1 MSDKENCDLD
11 DTPTGEMSD
20 RDRLKLRK
28 KYKDILN
35 EFSREEANPGTQQ
48 EEGTIKDAMD
58 RVSHTSSPRYLRLIL
73 LSYLKDRSLISC
85 SHVVVTKSLSIF
97 HGLPKLSLTLSSQ
110 LFQIYYLLVALISL
124 WS

>member
-73 LSYLKDRSLISC
+73 LSYSFIDIMQSC
-85 SHVVVTKSLSIF
+85 CGH
-97 HGLPKLSLTLSSQ
+97 
-110 LFQIYYLLVALISL
+110 
-124 WS
+124 

>member
-20 RDRLKLRK
+20 LDRLKIRK
-28 KYKDILN
+28 KYKDILD

-58 RVSHTSSPRYLRLIL
+58 RVIISLGLIL
-73 LSYLKDRSLISC
+73 LPFQMVIHKLRHTLI
-85 SHVVVTKSLSIF
+85 HRR
-97 HGLPKLSLTLSSQ
+97 H
-110 LFQIYYLLVALISL
+110 
-124 WS
+124 

>member
-11 DTPTGEMSD
+11 DTPTGEMND
-20 RDRLKLRK
+20 RDRLKLRR

-58 RVSHTSSPRYLRLIL
+58 RVRFTLGSTFRSF
-73 LSYLKDRSLISC
+73 LKGHL
-85 SHVVVTKSLSIF
+85 
-97 HGLPKLSLTLSSQ
+97 
-110 LFQIYYLLVALISL
+110 
-124 WS
+124 